1 MRQVTDP
8 KNMRERLEVAL
19 TRRLLPV
26 VLVALSLALC
36 LPSLN
41 TGWQQDDLN
50 HRLILLGHEAPM
62 GKGVSPFN
70 LFDFLDGD
78 AVYTRALIDLG
89 TLPWWTLE
97 TLRLSFWRAALGLF
111 EPLDGLPPLAPQRPP
126 PARS

>member
-1 MRQVTDP
+1 
-8 KNMRERLEVAL
+8 MRERLEVLL
-19 TRRLLPV
+19 TRPLLPV

-50 HRLILLGHEAPM
+50 HRLILLGHEDPM
-62 GKGVSPFN
+62 GKHVSPFN

-78 AVYTRALIDLG
+78 AAYTRALIDRG
-89 TLPWWTLE
+89 ALPWWTLE
-97 TLRLSFWRAALGLF
+97 TLRLSFWRGAPGLL
-111 EPLDGLPPLAPQRPP
+111 EPLAGLPSLAPQRPP